1 MEQAVVE
8 QLTLSEQR
16 IQDISSLVS
25 DYETTRDLVETTNM
39 KLVDPFFEALFTL
52 DHSELWLIEQGI
64 ISLIRLMQTHI
75 VEESTPV
82 ITESSVF
89 YDHLIQYIPQLYANI
104 TMPMKEDKTELLTQR
119 YILQMWAEAVSLMV
133 HSHQYAIIKELFN
146 TGVLVVVAKMLVKE
160 EYKFSTILMKSVTVI
175 INELIDMQLS
185 EFAAPIIKDAELMPF
200 LAKVV
205 SSDRPNEFTSFASE
219 IVLRMSQNAEKCKE
233 YGDLLASQEVIT
245 SQVIERV
252 KAYDEELKTPLM
264 LPSETT
270 AEISDD
276 EEDYDYNYDDEEEE
290 DEDDEEDDLA
300 AQMED
305 FFDDIKNNPS
315 MLEEMEVDSS
325 AIPDMRDDPL
335 MPRDLP
341 VFSKKFEHLYDEINH
356 QDSLFV

>member
-1 MEQAVVE
+1 M
-8 QLTLSEQR
+8 
-16 IQDISSLVS
+16 
-25 DYETTRDLVETTNM
+25 
-39 KLVDPFFEALFTL
+39 
-52 DHSELWLIEQGI
+52 
-64 ISLIRLMQTHI
+64 SLIRLMQTHV

-82 ITESSVF
+82 IMESSVF
-89 YDHLIQYIPQLYANI
+89 YDHLIQYIPQLYTNI
-104 TMPMKEDKTELLTQR
+104 TVPMKEDKIELLTQR

-146 TGVLVVVAKMLVKE
+146 TGVLVVIAKMFVKE
-160 EYKFSTILMKSVTVI
+160 EYKNSTILMKSVMTI

-185 EFAAPIIKDAELMPF
+185 EFAVPVIKDAELMPF

-205 SSDRPNEFTSFASE
+205 SSDKPNEFTSFVSE

-233 YGDLLASQEVIT
+233 YGELLASQEAIT
-245 SQVIERV
+245 SEVIEKV

-276 EEDYDYNYDDEEEE
+276 EDDYDYNYDDEEEE
-290 DEDDEEDDLA
+290 EDEDDEEDDIA

-341 VFSKKFEHLYDEINH
+341 VFS
-356 QDSLFV
+356 VC